1 MDRTTDFGS
10 VSEGSNPSVVTFLM
24 LFVHGIFKIK
34 KISHL
39 YFKTQRFILKFF
51 FLVSKDVP
59 MNWDDEANASKVN

>member
-39 YFKTQRFILKFF
+39 YFKTQRFILNF
-51 FLVSKDVP
+51 FLVSKDFP

>member
-51 FLVSKDVP
+51 LVSKDFP

>member
-24 LFVHGIFKIK
+24 LFVYLIFKIK

-39 YFKTQRFILKFF
+39 CFKNAKIYFKKFF
-51 FLVSKDVP
+51 FSEQRCP
-59 MNWDDEANASKVN
+59 DESG

>member
-24 LFVHGIFKIK
+24 LFVHLIFKIK

-39 YFKTQRFILKFF
+39 YFKTQRFIFKNSFF
-51 FLVSKDVP
+51 SKQRCP
-59 MNWDDEANASKVN
+59 DESG